1 MPQQG
6 VCQTARLGA
15 APRFRAPDGGA
26 IHTLSAAIG
35 RPKYGQIAANRAE
48 SFGNTNTNRQN
59 LVAIIP
65 AMKRPAR
72 KSAARNRTGAVKM
85 LFTRFVRNRDG
96 GAAPLL
102 ALAVLPVLAAMG
114 AAIDYSRAS
123 STRSALQGALDA
135 TGLMLS
141 QEAATLTPA
150 DLGAKANAYFTS
162 LFTRR
167 EAQNVSLS
175 HEFASPQQGSFSL
188 KLTAQTNVPMVFAGI
203 LGQSQI
209 AVSATSEVLWGIKR
223 LNLAL
228 ALDNTG
234 SMSSNGKMAALK
246 TAAHNLLNTLQAAEK
261 VPGDIKVSIIPFATD
276 VNVGTQ
282 HVNSN
287 WIDWSEWEARNGT
300 CSKSGSSQ
308 SSCLA
313 NGGIWT
319 PKSHS
324 YWNGCVW
331 DRDQNY
337 DVQTT
342 APAGT
347 AATKF
352 RAHQASNCPTPMMP
366 LSQDWSALHGKIDAM
381 TPAGNTNVTIGMAW
395 AWQTLSPVAPMNAPA
410 PEPDLD
416 KVIILLTDG
425 QNTQNRWTNST
436 SSIDARTQK
445 VCDNAKADNIK
456 VYTVRVIDGNATLL
470 KNCATKPEMYYD
482 VDEADQLNVVFKSI
496 AQNLANLRIAK

>member
-1 MPQQG
+1 
-6 VCQTARLGA
+6 
-15 APRFRAPDGGA
+15 
-26 IHTLSAAIG
+26 
-35 RPKYGQIAANRAE
+35 
-48 SFGNTNTNRQN
+48 
-59 LVAIIP
+59 
-65 AMKRPAR
+65 
-72 KSAARNRTGAVKM
+72 M

-102 ALAVLPVLAAMG
+102 ALAVLPMLAATG
-114 AAIDYSRAS
+114 AAIDYSRAN
-123 STRSALQGALDA
+123 TTKAALQAALDA

-141 QEAATLTPA
+141 QEAATLSTD
-150 DLGAKANAYFTS
+150 DLGAKANVYFKS
-162 LFTRR
+162 LFSRP
-167 EAQNVSLS
+167 EAQNISIS
-175 HEFASPQQGSFSL
+175 HQFTSPQQGSFSL
-188 KLTAQTNVPMVFAGI
+188 KLAAQAEVPMIFASI

-209 AVSATSEVLWGIKR
+209 AVGVTSEILWGIKR

-234 SMSSNGKMAALK
+234 SMGSNGKMSALK

-276 VNVGTQ
+276 VNAGTQ
-282 HVNSN
+282 NVNAA
-287 WIDWSEWEARNGT
+287 WIDWTEWDAKNGT
-300 CSKSGSSQ
+300 CTKSGSSQ
-308 SSCLA
+308 SSCLN
-313 NGGIWT
+313 NGGVWT

-324 YWNGCVW
+324 TWNGCVW
-331 DRDQNY
+331 DRDQNH
-337 DVQTT
+337 DVQNT
-342 APAGT
+342 AAGSSV
-347 AATKF
+347 ATKF
-352 RAHQASNCPTPMMP
+352 RAHQASNCPTAMMP

-425 QNTQNRWTNST
+425 QNTQNRWTTST

-456 VYTVRVIDGNATLL
+456 VYTVRVIDGNGTLL
-470 KNCATKPEMYYD
+470 KNCATKPDMYYD
-482 VDEADQLNVVFKSI
+482 VDQADQLNVVFKSI